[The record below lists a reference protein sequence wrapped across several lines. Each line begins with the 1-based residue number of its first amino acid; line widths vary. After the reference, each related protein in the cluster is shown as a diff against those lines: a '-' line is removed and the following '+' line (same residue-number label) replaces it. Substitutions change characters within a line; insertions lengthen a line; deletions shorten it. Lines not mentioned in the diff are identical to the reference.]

1 LAALALVRVL
11 IVDDEPRMRDMLRL
25 HLEKDGYEVMEAPD
39 GNEALAILGR
49 TQIGLVLLDLMLPG
63 MDGWAVCRRIRELH
77 PVPIIMLTARAE
89 EYDRVLGLELGADD
103 YIVKPFSPR
112 ELLARIRAVLRR
124 VPGHQPR
131 PAEAERV
138 TFDDLEIDHAS
149 RTVRTGGR
157 YVNLTPREFD
167 LLWYLA
173 ANPRRVLTRDQLL
186 DKVWGW
192 SFAGESRT
200 VDSHVKNLRLKLA
213 AGKAAGYIHTVW
225 GIGYKFEVV

>member
-1 LAALALVRVL
+1 LSGQGTVRIL

-25 HLEKDGYEVMEAPD
+25 HLEKDGYEVREAPD
-39 GNEALAILGR
+39 GNEALAILER
-49 TQIGLVLLDLMLPG
+49 TQVDLVLLDLMLPG
-63 MDGWAVCRRIRELH
+63 MDGWAVCRRIRESH

-103 YIVKPFSPR
+103 YVVKPFSPR

-124 VPGHQPR
+124 VPGPVANPTQR
-131 PAEAERV
+131 ERV
-138 TFDDLEIDHAS
+138 TFDDLEIDRAS
-149 RTVRTGGR
+149 RTVRTGGQD
-157 YVNLTPREFD
+157 VSLTPREFD
-167 LLWYLA
+167 LLWHLA
-173 ANPRRVLTRDQLL
+173 ANPRRVFTRDQLL